1 MQYFVL
7 TRHQKV
13 GLKVGEAMIHS
24 TIRTGNL
31 AVVLSAC
38 FALTV
43 WSSISLSASPGIAS
57 DRAIQ
62 IAVLVQHSDGRPIG
76 GLTPEDF
83 AVSLQGRTI
92 PATLSR
98 PVMGNKAPTGDFLP
112 TRMLVILPR
121 AAVGS
126 ADMPS
131 DLMTAL
137 GPVWQ
142 RGWQVAI
149 AQDKGKTTGFTTSA
163 LQLKQMWDTPPGPQV
178 SAEAMVASLKSFGG
192 RRVVLYTTD
201 IQNERKMPP
210 ERLIQAASDSMA
222 QMLVVNGGVL
232 FSKPDMPAL
241 PGSGGWSSGRNPQGP
256 KAEES
261 QPGTVP
267 GADLSRQRKGQFLF
281 GPGPYRGL
289 YQEADA
295 HHAVQDALHDAVGY
309 YVLQIAYP
317 PAGLA
322 PSGANVSLTL
332 NLKNASKLLISAKA
346 YNGDKVLE
354 LAVTTK

>member
-1 MQYFVL
+1 
-7 TRHQKV
+7 
-13 GLKVGEAMIHS
+13 MIHS

-149 AQDKGKTTGFTTSA
+149 AQDKGKTTGFTASA

-309 YVLQIAYP
+309 YVLQIACP
-317 PAGLA
+317 PTGSIL
-322 PSGANVSLTL
+322 SGVTVSLKL
-332 NLKNASKLLISAKA
+332 NLKNASKLLITARA
-346 YNGDKVLE
+346 YSGDKVLE
-354 LAVTTK
+354 LAVTSR

>member
-1 MQYFVL
+1 
-7 TRHQKV
+7 
-13 GLKVGEAMIHS
+13 MIHS
-24 TIRTGNL
+24 TIRGSNL
-31 AVVLSAC
+31 AVVLSVC
-38 FALTV
+38 FVLAV
-43 WSSISLSASPGIAS
+43 WSSVSLPAAPAIAS
-57 DRAIQ
+57 DYAIQ

-76 GLTPEDF
+76 GLTAGDF
-83 AVSLQGRTI
+83 VVNLQGQ
-92 PATLSR
+92 TLPLTLRR
-98 PVMGNKAPTGDFLP
+98 PVLGDKVPKGDFLP

-149 AQDKGKTTGFTTSA
+149 AQDKGKTTGFTASA

-317 PAGLA
+317 PTGLA